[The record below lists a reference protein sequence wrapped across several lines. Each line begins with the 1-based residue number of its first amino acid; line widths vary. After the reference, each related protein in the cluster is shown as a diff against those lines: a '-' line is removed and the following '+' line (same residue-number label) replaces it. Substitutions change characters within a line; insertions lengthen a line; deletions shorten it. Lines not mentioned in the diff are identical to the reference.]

1 MNKDNLLSE
10 LRAGL
15 SPEKLAMLEKL
26 KSMKTEKN
34 SSQIPKRLEQGPV
47 PLSFSQQ
54 RLWFLDQLVPN
65 NPAYNVVM
73 AFHSS
78 GKLNIDILQQ
88 SINEIV
94 KRHESL
100 RTVFQNID
108 GQAFQVILPE
118 LTVTLPVIDLTGY
131 EKEERENQFRKMAKE
146 EARYIFDLSEGPLL
160 RITLFVMDKE
170 KYIFLMNMHHIIID
184 AWSMGV
190 FFRELMTVYTAFSQ
204 GKPSPLPEQLI
215 QFADFSTWQRQWL
228 KGEVLE
234 SQISYWKEKLGN
246 GNMGLELPADRQR
259 PPIQTFQ
266 GGNFRFELPQS
277 LSESIMAL
285 SQQQG
290 STLYMVLLTALKVL
304 ISRYTGQKEV
314 VIGSPIANRNRVEV
328 ENLIGFFVNTLVLKT
343 DLEGDPSF
351 EELLKRVREVCNS
364 AYKHQ
369 DIPFELLVDMMQ
381 SERDMS
387 HNPLFQVCFVL
398 QNTPKPVNMLEISLD
413 KVEEIR
419 NDTSKFDLWIQ
430 LIENDGVLNGEV
442 EYNSS
447 IFNESTIKR
456 FIKSYE
462 ILLQGIVDYPNE
474 PISKLPVLSGEERHK
489 LLVEWND
496 TVRNYP
502 EQGMCLHR
510 LVEDQVQ
517 RTPDATAV
525 IFEGEKITYRELNR
539 RANQLANYL
548 TKIGAAPEMLIGIC
562 MERSLEMVIGLLGI
576 IKSGGA
582 YVPLDPG
589 YPYERLSFMV
599 EDSSTP
605 ILLTQARLLELLPK
619 NDAKV
624 ICLDSDWESIEK
636 ESTEFCC
643 KEVKS
648 DNLAYMIYTSGSTG
662 KPKGAMNTHKGIVN
676 RILWMQEQ
684 YRLNPDDRV
693 LQKTPFS
700 FDVSV
705 WEFFWPLITGACMVL
720 ARPEGHKDAFYLAQ
734 LIQQE
739 RVTTLHFVPSMLQ
752 AFLEEDEVLKCKT
765 LKRVICSGEALSYT
779 VQQRFFQR
787 IDAELHN
794 LYGPTE
800 AAVDVTYWKCIKDD
814 EKRSVPIGKPVANT
828 QIYILDE
835 HLNPTP
841 VGVPGEL
848 HIGGVQVARGYYKRE
863 ELTKE
868 KFIANPFSA
877 REGDRLYKTGDLARY
892 LPDGNIEFLGR
903 IDSQVKV
910 RGFRIELGEIEAVTE
925 EHPAVQKAVVQAR
938 SFDNMPD
945 QKQLVAYVIPDP
957 NAGKTVLMESGDKI
971 PDVQVSEWQQVFDKA
986 YDDDNTMEEDFNIVS
1001 WNSSYNGLPLSADE
1015 MRVWVDTTVER
1026 ILALKPKRVL
1036 EIGCGTGLLLSRIAP
1051 HCEEYW
1057 GTDFSTVA
1065 LDYVMNH
1072 LVNRR
1077 KELSHVKLEKRNAD
1091 DFKGLDKIGFD
1102 VIVINSVVQYFPDAH
1117 YLLNVLKNAVKI
1129 MAGNGAVF
1137 IGDVRNYALL
1147 ETFMTDV
1154 ELEKSPQDLSV
1165 KQFKSRLEK
1174 RIRQEQELVIAP
1186 EFFYGLQKELPR
1198 IKYVDVQL
1206 KKSKYSNE
1214 LTKFRYDVILH
1225 IDKNI
1230 ETVKDLYWVD
1240 YKKDDY
1246 GINVIR
1252 LFVENN
1258 KPDIIGITN
1267 ITNGRLD
1274 SINDKLA
1281 VLKGSN
1287 CPETIG
1293 EVKQFTSNGTDKKGV
1308 LPDEWWDLGNDT
1320 GYHVDISWVEGKT
1333 DGSYKVILVR
1343 KDYIKEGVLINP
1355 CESCQK
1361 EYKQLELYANNPLM
1375 DRISRLL
1382 VPELKKYLKDRLPD
1396 YMVPSIF
1403 MLIKE
1408 VPLSSNGKLDYQR
1421 LPEPVIDIEGL
1432 EGEFEE
1438 PGTDTERLIAEV
1450 WSEVLGLEQMGIH
1463 SNFFE
1468 MGGDSIK
1475 SILVVSRL
1483 KQKGINITPQI
1494 LFKYSTIS
1502 ELADFIAK
1510 EQEKSELPEDRGVSC
1525 PEAGEFALSG
1535 LDSSQIEL
1543 IRERFPDMEDCYP
1556 LTAMQDSMLYQ
1567 RINAPV
1573 PGLNVVH
1580 HAFIIKGRHMD
1591 FKAFEK
1597 AWQYVINHFTALRTS
1612 FMWKGLKKPVQI
1624 LHKSV
1629 DIQIENGDWRSVSQ
1643 PEQEEKLNDYIQ
1655 KFRKQ
1660 GFDLEKAPQSHV
1672 ALFQLTEDSYYFIY
1686 FFNLMLQD
1694 GWSYPIVIKTLFS
1707 CYRALVEGKDLN
1719 LTPAYNYKNFIEWQ
1733 QQQDLSKAEA
1743 FWKKTLAGIDLPS
1756 PALVDR
1762 KVNKNA
1768 DAFPPYVQE
1777 MIIMS
1782 EDTTKAV
1789 IQLAKQHRL
1798 TPYTLLQAAW
1808 ALLLYKESSREDLV
1822 FGNIFSGRG
1831 NALEEIEHGVGLFFN
1846 LLPMRVKVNPD
1857 SKLVPWLQE
1866 LQAIGVET
1874 SNYEHTPI
1882 RKIYDWCNIPK
1893 EQFIFESY
1901 LVSETLPHL
1910 ISIFE
1915 DWQDMG
1921 ATPVDM
1927 IAQTEH
1933 ALRVIVFFT
1942 DQALLVNINYYK
1954 RFYDKAKIAGMLQDL
1969 KTLLEGFVED
1979 PNRSLECYLKLI
1991 RGNAAE

>member
-1 MNKDNLLSE
+1 MNKDNLSE

-15 SPEKLAMLEKL
+15 SKEKLAMLEKL
-26 KSMKTEKN
+26 KGLKTENN
-34 SSQIPKRLEQGPV
+34 SLRIPKRLEQGPV

-78 GKLNIDILQQ
+78 GKLNIDVLQQ

-94 KRHESL
+94 RRHESL

-108 GQAFQVILPE
+108 GQAFQVILPN

-131 EKEERENQFRKMAKE
+131 EKEERENKFRKMAKE
-146 EARYIFDLSEGPLL
+146 EAGYVFDLSSGPLL
-160 RITLFVMDKE
+160 RITLFVADKE
-170 KYIFLMNMHHIIID
+170 KYIFLMNMHHIVID

-204 GKPSPLPEQLI
+204 GEPSPLPEPSI

-277 LSESIMAL
+277 VSEGIVKL
-285 SQQQG
+285 SQQQD
-290 STLYMVLLTALKVL
+290 STMYMVLLTALKVL
-304 ISRYTGQKEV
+304 INRYTGQKEV

-343 DLEGDPSF
+343 DLEGDPTF

-364 AYKHQ
+364 AYKYQ

-398 QNTPKPVNMLEISLD
+398 QNTPKPLNLLEISLD

-430 LIENDGVLNGEV
+430 LIENNGILNGEV

-447 IFNESTIKR
+447 IFNESTIRR

-462 ILLQGIVDYPNE
+462 ILLKGIVEHPNRS
-474 PISKLPVLSGEERHK
+474 ISKLPVLTEEEKNK

-496 TVRNYP
+496 TGRSYT

-510 LVEDQVQ
+510 LVEEQAL
-517 RTPDATAV
+517 RTPNATAV
-525 IFEGEKITYRELNR
+525 VFEGKKITYEELNR

-548 TKIGAAPEMLIGIC
+548 TNIGAEPEVLIGIC

-576 IKSGGA
+576 LKSGGA

-589 YPYERLSFMV
+589 YPSERLSFMV

-605 ILLTQARLLELLPK
+605 ILLTQTRLLELLPK

-624 ICLDSDWESIEK
+624 ICLDSDWETIEK
-636 ESTEFCC
+636 ERSEFCC
-643 KEVKS
+643 KDVKS

-662 KPKGAMNTHKGIVN
+662 KPKGAMNTHRGIVN

-684 YRLNPDDRV
+684 YRLNQEDRV

-705 WEFFWPLITGACMVL
+705 WEFFWPLITGACMIL
-720 ARPEGHKDAFYLAQ
+720 ARPEGHKDALYLAQ

-739 RVTTLHFVPSMLQ
+739 RVTTMHFVPSMLQ

-765 LKRVICSGEALSYT
+765 LKRVICSGEALSYS

-800 AAVDVTYWKCIKDD
+800 AAVDVTYWKCVKDD
-814 EKRSVPIGKPVANT
+814 EKRTVPIGKPVANT

-835 HLNPTP
+835 YLNPTP

-848 HIGGVQVARGYYKRE
+848 HIGGVQVARGYYKRK
-863 ELTKE
+863 ELTE
-868 KFIANPFSA
+868 QKFIVNPFSGKDG
-877 REGDRLYKTGDLARY
+877 ERLYKTGDLACF

-910 RGFRIELGEIEAVTE
+910 RGFRIELGEIEAVME
-925 EHPAVQKAVVQAR
+925 EHPAIQKAVVQAR
-938 SFDNMPD
+938 SFDNTPD
-945 QKQLVAYVIPDP
+945 QKQLAAYVIPSP
-957 NAGKTVLMESGDKI
+957 NAEKTVLMESGERI
-971 PDVQVSEWQQVFDKA
+971 PEVQVSEWQQVFDKA
-986 YDDDNTMEEDFNIVS
+986 YDDDNNMEEDFNIVS

-1026 ILALKPKRVL
+1026 ILALKPKKVL

-1065 LDYVMNH
+1065 LDYVMDR

-1091 DFKGLDKIGFD
+1091 DFKDLDERGFD
-1102 VIVINSVVQYFPDAH
+1102 VIVINSVIQYFPDAR
-1117 YLLNVLKNAVKI
+1117 YLMNVLKNAVKI
-1129 MAGNGAVF
+1129 VASNGAVF
-1137 IGDVRNYALL
+1137 IGDVRNYNLL

-1154 ELEKSPQDLSV
+1154 ELEKSSQDLSV
-1165 KQFKSRLEK
+1165 RQFKSRLEK
-1174 RIRQEQELVIAP
+1174 RLRQEQELVVDP
-1186 EFFYGLQKELPR
+1186 EFFYGLKNELPR
-1198 IKYVDVQL
+1198 IKHVDVLL
-1206 KKSKYSNE
+1206 KKSRYLNE

-1230 ETVKDLYWVD
+1230 ETIKDLYWVD
-1240 YKKDDY
+1240 YKTDDY

-1252 LFVENN
+1252 LFVGTN

-1274 SINDKLA
+1274 SINVKMA
-1281 VLKGSN
+1281 VLKGLN
-1287 CPETIG
+1287 CPGTVG
-1293 EVKQFTSNGTDKKGV
+1293 EVKQSDGNGTDKKGV
-1308 LPDEWWDLGNDT
+1308 LPDEWWNLGNET
-1320 GYHVDISWVEGKT
+1320 GYHVNISWVEGKS
-1333 DGSYKVILVR
+1333 DGSYKAVLIR
-1343 KDYIKEGVLINP
+1343 KDFIKEGVIINP
-1355 CESCQK
+1355 CESSPK
-1361 EYKQLELYANNPLM
+1361 VYKQLELYVNNPLM

-1382 VPELKKYLKDRLPD
+1382 VPELKKYLKDKLPD
-1396 YMVPSIF
+1396 YMVPSVF

-1408 VPLSSNGKLDYQR
+1408 VPVSSNGKLDYRR
-1421 LPEPVIDIEGL
+1421 LPEPVIDIESL
-1432 EGEFEE
+1432 EGEFIE

-1450 WSEVLGLEQMGIH
+1450 WSEVLGLEQIGVNN
-1463 SNFFE
+1463 NFFE

-1483 KQKGINITPQI
+1483 KQKGIQLTPQI
-1494 LFKYSTIS
+1494 IFKYSTIS
-1502 ELADFIAK
+1502 ELADFIAA
-1510 EQEKSELPEDRGVSC
+1510 EQEKTELPGYNDVPCSENK
-1525 PEAGEFALSG
+1525 EFSFSG
-1535 LDSSQIEL
+1535 LDSSQINI
-1543 IRERFPDMEDCYP
+1543 IRERFPHMEDCYP

-1567 RINAPV
+1567 RIHAPV
-1573 PGLNVVH
+1573 SGLNVVH

-1612 FMWKGLKKPVQI
+1612 FMWKGLEKPVQV
-1624 LHKSV
+1624 LHKNVS
-1629 DIQIENGDWRSVSQ
+1629 IQIENGDWRNVSQ
-1643 PEQEEKLNDYIQ
+1643 PEQQEKLNDYIQ

-1707 CYRALVEGKDLN
+1707 CYRSLVEGKELN
-1719 LTPAYNYKNFIEWQ
+1719 LTPAYTYKNFIEWQ
-1733 QQQDLSKAEA
+1733 QKQDLCKAEA
-1743 FWKKTLAGIDLPS
+1743 FWKKTLEGIELPS
-1756 PALVDR
+1756 PELVDR
-1762 KVNKNA
+1762 KVDKNP

-1789 IQLAKQHRL
+1789 IQLAKQHRM
-1798 TPYTLLQAAW
+1798 TPYTFLQAAW
-1808 ALLLYKESSREDLV
+1808 ALLLFKESSREDLV

-1857 SKLVPWLQE
+1857 SKLIPWLQE
-1866 LQAIGVET
+1866 LQTIGVEI

-1893 EQFIFESY
+1893 EKFIFESY

-1942 DQALLVNINYYK
+1942 DQALLVNINYYQ
-1954 RFYDKAKIAGMLQDL
+1954 RFYDKAKIVGMLQDL
-1969 KTLLEGFVED
+1969 QILLEGFVSNPD
-1979 PNRSLECYLKLI
+1979 RSLKSYLEMIQGDTGK
-1991 RGNAAE
+1991 